1 MATCQHCHIE
11 VAKSL
16 SHCPVCG
23 GFIQK
28 VSANEKEMIYPT
40 ADYQHIEKQT
50 ANHLHAY
57 FAFPLLLALFMTLM
71 IDLALIANEL
81 GTTFMMT
88 FIVFYAWIIIY
99 KTILNRQGIG
109 YIILWQVFGISLGT
123 IMIAFVALG
132 TFNAWPLQYVV
143 PIILSLSNVLFFILT
158 TVQRKTE
165 VILFQMF
172 VSALLGLVQ
181 FSMIYWLLPDTVV
194 APSLIAGVT
203 SLLSLFALFT
213 YLRKKFLAYLQ
224 RWLHI

>member
-1 MATCQHCHIE
+1 
-11 VAKSL
+11 
-16 SHCPVCG
+16 
-23 GFIQK
+23 
-28 VSANEKEMIYPT
+28 
-40 ADYQHIEKQT
+40 
-50 ANHLHAY
+50 
-57 FAFPLLLALFMTLM
+57 
-71 IDLALIANEL
+71 
-81 GTTFMMT
+81 
-88 FIVFYAWIIIY
+88 
-99 KTILNRQGIG
+99 
-109 YIILWQVFGISLGT
+109 
-123 IMIAFVALG
+123 MIAFVALG